1 VLQPSPKSSW
11 CALCRLARRAVGAA
25 AAGTAVLVV
34 FAPPAA
40 ADGLIPLPSLKLP
53 VRHAGYQLA
62 TETGDV
68 LPFGAAS
75 SGAPPAAGVARP
87 VVGVARTLT
96 GAGAWTATA
105 DGGVLTSGDAPF
117 YGSMGATPLRSPVV
131 GITAS
136 PTGDGY
142 WLVAAD
148 GGVFTF
154 GDARFH
160 GSPSTQAL
168 RAPAVGIVATRRG
181 TGYWVVAADGGVFT
195 FGDARFHGSLQ
206 GPMQAPVTS
215 MAATRSGAGY
225 WLAAADG
232 GVFTFGDARFHGA
245 AVGRTHS
252 PVVGVAASRT
262 GAGYWLAAADG
273 GVFSYGDAPFLGSAP
288 GRAKVVGIAAG
299 VGRLRSEPVAAK
311 SVEVRPGAVVAEVVA
326 PELQN
331 RFGHDISWP
340 QCDGPYPAPGYGH
353 GIVGVTGGRPFTRN
367 RCLAS
372 QWEWARSH
380 GSGASV
386 YVNIASPYYGEAAS
400 LHGPAGDCAPSD
412 LPCQTYNF
420 SANTVTEA
428 LAHARASGVDAPM
441 WWLDVEVANHWTAN
455 DALNTLSVR
464 AAAETLEKAGIRAG
478 VYSTALMWR
487 RITGG
492 AHLALPVWV
501 AGAPTDAD
509 APSWCGRPEK
519 DFTGGGIWLVQSL
532 PGTYDVNYLCPPAL
546 PFLASAFRF
555 GD

>member
-1 VLQPSPKSSW
+1 VLQPSPNPSFG
-11 CALCRLARRAVGAA
+11 APRLARRAAA
-25 AAGTAVLVV
+25 AVAVGTAVLVP
-34 FAPPAA
+34 FAPAA
-40 ADGLIPLPSLKLP
+40 GAGGLIPLPSLKLP

-62 TETGDV
+62 TESGDV

-75 SGAPPAAGVARP
+75 SGAPPAAGVAQP

-117 YGSMGATPLRSPVV
+117 YGSMGARPLRRPVV
-131 GITAS
+131 GITAT
-136 PTGDGY
+136 PTGRGY

-160 GSPSTQAL
+160 GSPSSRAL
-168 RAPAVGIVATRRG
+168 RAPAVGIVASRSG
-181 TGYWVVAADGGVFT
+181 TGYWIVAADGGVFS
-195 FGDARFHGSLQ
+195 FGDARFHGSIERPLV
-206 GPMQAPVTS
+206 APVTS
-215 MAATRSGAGY
+215 MAASRSGGGY

-232 GVFTFGDARFHGA
+232 GVFTFGDASFHGA
-245 AVGRTHS
+245 AVGRTRS

-262 GAGYWLAAADG
+262 GGGYWLAAADG

-288 GRAKVVGIAAG
+288 GRTGAKVVGIAAG
-299 VGRLRSEPVAAK
+299 VGRLRTTQLEPT
-311 SVEVRPGAVVAEVVA
+311 PAEVVES
-326 PELQN
+326 ELRN

-340 QCDGPYPAPGYGH
+340 QCDGPYPVPGYGH
-353 GIVGVTGGRPFTRN
+353 GIVGVTGGRPFSRN

-372 QWEWARSH
+372 QWQWARSH

-386 YVNIASPYYGEAAS
+386 YVNIASPYYGEPTS

-420 SANTVTEA
+420 SANTIGEA
-428 LAHARASGVDAPM
+428 LAHARESGVDAPM

-464 AAAETLEKAGIRAG
+464 AAAETLEEAGIRAG

-492 AHLALPVWV
+492 ARMPLPVWV

-532 PGTYDVNYLCPPAL
+532 PIVYDVNYLCPPAL
-546 PFLASAFRF
+546 PFVASSFRF
-555 GD
+555 GG